1 MRLLKQK
8 RPMSRTMVGLL
19 FRRSIPGLR
28 AGFFC
33 CACTQTRVLALL
45 RALRGPLLLAF
56 ATIAAPADEAP
67 ESSIACLALRNLASS
82 RECALVSSTA
92 SLPRP
97 SLRLTLSRISADGRP
112 RRLSRGYRVPA
123 QHCWEEKGIRAKQAR
138 AHLSHLPRPR
148 GRSPPQQ
155 QLTECLSPPA
165 AANRMSRPKQNVAAS
180 EVGAQACFLKRCGN

>member
-1 MRLLKQK
+1 MHAPRAEGVLIPRLEEQLAATVILVQYRRIQRKEKGGMRLLKQK

-56 ATIAAPADEAP
+56 AAIAAPADEAP
-67 ESSIACLALRNLASS
+67 ESSITCLALRNLASS
-82 RECALVSSTA
+82 RECALASSIA

-97 SLRLTLSRISADGRP
+97 
-112 RRLSRGYRVPA
+112 V
-123 QHCWEEKGIRAKQAR
+123 
-138 AHLSHLPRPR
+138 
-148 GRSPPQQ
+148 
-155 QLTECLSPPA
+155 
-165 AANRMSRPKQNVAAS
+165 
-180 EVGAQACFLKRCGN
+180 CG